1 MEKKKEITK
10 EEFLNATLDKI
21 SQVYSG
27 REGCR
32 CGCGGEYTATSFM
45 KNPRSTVNDVLVGK
59 RLKRAKG
66 LIKKGISFET
76 GTTYINIITGVRRV
90 LTFYFDE
97 I

>member
-1 MEKKKEITK
+1 MEKNITK

-21 SQVYSG
+21 SQVYAG

-32 CGCGGEYTATSFM
+32 CGCVGEYTATSFM
-45 KNPRSTVNDVLVGK
+45 KKPRSKVDDVLVGK

-66 LIKKGISFET
+66 LIKKGIPYEL

-97 I
+97 V